1 MMLPT
6 KPVARR
12 TVLRGLG
19 AALALPLLDSMVPTL
34 AFSAQAKQQT
44 KSPIRLGYV
53 YTPNGIIG
61 CSAKSPRPFM
71 WTPRTA
77 GADFEF
83 SPTMKALEPYRK
95 DLVAF
100 SGLAQANGRA
110 LGDGPGDHARATA
123 TFLTGVHPYK
133 TGGADFRLGISADQ
147 IAAKAFGAQTPLAS
161 LELGLEQP
169 PLAGN
174 CDSGYTCAYMAMSWR
189 SETSP
194 LPAETNPRAVFE
206 RLFGDDESTD
216 AGTRRERLA
225 NDRSVLDYVSGSLAR
240 LQRRVGAGDR
250 RKLDEYLESVRD
262 IERRILVTEHEN
274 GTTQVPHMARPSGV
288 PDDYVEYAKLMM
300 DLQVI
305 AWQTDM
311 TRVASFT
318 MGRDG
323 SNRAYREI
331 GISDGHHS
339 ISHHQNDAERIEK
352 LIRIDQLHVGLF
364 GYLLEKLRT
373 TPDGD
378 GTLLDHSVTVFG
390 SSLSESNLHTHDDL
404 PIVLAG
410 NAGGRLKGNRHL
422 VYNQD
427 TPLNNLFLN
436 MFDAAGVPEV
446 RNFGDSTG
454 RLTDL

>member
-1 MMLPT
+1 MMLTAAPL
-6 KPVARR
+6 PRR
-12 TVLRGLG
+12 TFLRGLG
-19 AALALPLLDSMVPTL
+19 AGMALPLLDSMGPTL
-34 AFSAQAKQQT
+34 AFSNASRLAPP
-44 KSPIRLGYV
+44 PIRLGYV
-53 YTPNGIIG
+53 YTPNGIVG
-61 CSAKSPRPFM
+61 CSSKSPRPFM
-71 WTPRTA
+71 WTPRRV
-77 GADFEF
+77 GANVEF
-83 SPTMKALEPYRK
+83 SPTMKPLEPYRG
-95 DLVAF
+95 DLVVF

-133 TGGADFRLGISADQ
+133 TGGADFRLGVSADQ
-147 IAAKAFGAQTPLAS
+147 IAAKALGAETPLAS

-194 LPAETNPRAVFE
+194 LPAETNPRLVFE
-206 RLFGDDESTD
+206 RLFGDDETTD
-216 AGTRRERLA
+216 AAIRRERLA
-225 NDRSVLDYVSGSLAR
+225 NQRSVLDYVSGSLAR
-240 LQRRVGAGDR
+240 LQRRVGVGDR

-262 IERRILVTEHEN
+262 VERRIQVTEHSSGLGE
-274 GTTQVPHMARPSGV
+274 VPTIDRPSAV
-288 PDDYVEYAKLMM
+288 PDDYLEYSRLMM
-300 DLQVI
+300 DLQVL

-311 TRVASFT
+311 TRIVSFT

-331 GISDGHHS
+331 GISDGHHA
-339 ISHHQNDAERIEK
+339 ISHHQGDAERLDK
-352 LIRIDQLHVGLF
+352 LMKIDELHVGLF
-364 GYLLEKLRT
+364 AYLLEKLRT

-390 SSLSESNLHTHDDL
+390 SSLSESNLHTHDEL

-410 NAGGRLKGNRHL
+410 SAGGRIRGNRHL
-422 VYNQD
+422 AYAKE

-436 MFDAAGVPEV
+436 MFDAANVAGVAA
-446 RNFGDSTG
+446 FGDSTG
-454 RLTDL
+454 RLSEL